1 MTSLIRFTPRH
12 DMRRLQCEFDHLFES
27 FFPTR
32 PAGGDEAL
40 ESAVW
45 APRTDLSE
53 TENAYFIYL
62 DLPGLKKGEV
72 EINVHDGTLSV
83 SGERRQEEAEE
94 GRTFVRVERAYGRF
108 YRSFSLPQ
116 TIDAASIEATFEDGV
131 LTIEVPK
138 AEELKPRRIDIR

>member
-1 MTSLIRFTPRH
+1 MVN
-12 DMRRLQCEFDHLFES
+12 EKDHSQSTIHL
-27 FFPTR
+27 
-32 PAGGDEAL
+32 
-40 ESAVW
+40 
-45 APRTDLSE
+45 
-53 TENAYFIYL
+53 YF

-94 GRTFVRVERAYGRF
+94 GRTFVRVERSYGRF

-116 TIDAASIEATFEDGV
+116 TIDAAGIEATFEDGV

>member
-12 DMRRLQCEFDHLFES
+12 DMRRLQREFDQLFES
-27 FFPTR
+27 FFPAR
-32 PAGGDEAL
+32 PATDEAL

-45 APRTDLSE
+45 APRVDLSE
-53 TENAYFIYL
+53 TEDAYLIHL
-62 DLPGLKKGEV
+62 DLPGLKKDEV

-83 SGERRQEEAEE
+83 SGERRQEETEE
-94 GRTFVRVERAYGRF
+94 GRAFVRVERSYGRF

-116 TIDAASIEATFEDGV
+116 TINAEGIEATFEDGV
-131 LTIEVPK
+131 LTVHVPK

>member
-1 MTSLIRFTPRH
+1 MTSLIRFTPRRDVRH
-12 DMRRLQCEFDHLFES
+12 LQREFDRLFES

-32 PAGGDEAL
+32 PVDDDAA

-53 TENAYFIYL
+53 TDEAYLIHL
-62 DLPGLKKGEV
+62 DLPGLKKDEV
-72 EINVHDGTLSV
+72 EINVHDGTLSI
-83 SGERRQEEAEE
+83 SGERRHEETAED
-94 GRTFVRVERAYGRF
+94 RTFVRVERSYGRF

-116 TIDAASIEATFEDGV
+116 TINADGIEAAFEDGV
-131 LTIEVPK
+131 LTIHVPK

>member
-12 DMRRLQCEFDHLFES
+12 DMRRLQREFDHLFES

-32 PAGGDEAL
+32 SDTSEGT

-53 TENAYFIYL
+53 TEEAYLIHL
-62 DLPGLKKGEV
+62 DLPGLKKDDV
-72 EINVHDGTLSV
+72 EISVHDGTLSV
-83 SGERRQEEAEE
+83 SGERRHEETEE
-94 GRTFVRVERAYGRF
+94 GRTFVRVERSYGRF

-116 TIDAASIEATFEDGV
+116 TINADGIEATFEDGV
-131 LTIEVPK
+131 LTIHVPK